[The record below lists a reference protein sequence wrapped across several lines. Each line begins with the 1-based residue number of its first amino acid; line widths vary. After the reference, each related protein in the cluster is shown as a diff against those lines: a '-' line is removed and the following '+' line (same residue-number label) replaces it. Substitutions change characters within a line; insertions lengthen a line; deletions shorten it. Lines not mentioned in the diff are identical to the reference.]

1 MLSLLSTAAL
11 LRFTAPSTWHA
22 GRSKGLPLHADV
34 RSGCI
39 FPVPV
44 LLPSA
49 MEHARTYAALAIL
62 AVLCGAGIVRTG
74 VFESEITMFADAAA
88 KSPDKARPHNNLG
101 DALRKAGRVEEAA
114 AHFERALA
122 IKPDY
127 PDALNNLAT
136 VYNHYG
142 RRQDAIALLSSC
154 LALEPG
160 HLQARYNL
168 AMTYY
173 ESGMPAEAA
182 VQYRMVMQLAPL
194 SHEAAFARS
203 MLSVIAREA
212 PSR

>member
-1 MLSLLSTAAL
+1 
-11 LRFTAPSTWHA
+11 
-22 GRSKGLPLHADV
+22 
-34 RSGCI
+34 
-39 FPVPV
+39 
-44 LLPSA
+44 
-49 MEHARTYAALAIL
+49 MEHARTYAALAVL
-62 AVLCGAGIVRTG
+62 GVLCGASIDRTA
-74 VFESEITMFADAAA
+74 VFENEITMFADSVA

-101 DALRKAGRVEEAA
+101 DALRKTGRVEEAA
-114 AHFERALA
+114 AHFERAIA
-122 IKPDY
+122 IKPNY

-173 ESGMPAEAA
+173 ESGMLREAA
-182 VQYRMVMQLAPL
+182 MQYRLVAEIAPM

-203 MLSVIAREA
+203 MLAMIAREA
-212 PSR
+212 PLR